1 MSEEFKALT
10 IHQKL
15 EITIQEMIDRQ
26 IALHEALAEVELIFL
41 QLAEKKYKGKKV
53 KMAEALGIHRNTLH
67 HLLKKHRFHR

>member
-41 QLAEKKYKGKKV
+41 QLAEKKYKGKKIEGLRLIDWV
-53 KMAEALGIHRNTLH
+53 KNISSSLN
-67 HLLKKHRFHR
+67 